1 MPWTHT
7 VFSFNGS
14 TVTGFFNGVESFSG
28 TIAPASNS
36 AYPMGVGNNAVGST
50 DTWDDPIDELRIDKY
65 ASSVDW
71 AKASYE
77 NQKPNSTF
85 LKIDNFKGTP
95 VFDSTI
101 KAVYAKK
108 GVAISA
114 FTPIVATGG
123 TKAFSAVGLPPGI
136 SINASTPVSG

>member
-1 MPWTHT
+1 
-7 VFSFNGS
+7 
-14 TVTGFFNGVESFSG
+14 
-28 TIAPASNS
+28 
-36 AYPMGVGNNAVGST
+36 MGVGNNAVGSS
-50 DTWDDPIDELRIDKY
+50 DTWDGPIDELRIDKY

-71 AKASYE
+71 ARSSYE
-77 NQKPNSTF
+77 NQKPNSSF

-101 KAVYAKK
+101 KAIFAKK

-136 SINASTPVSG
+136 SINTTLVASGLHHCNRNHQFYRKRARLGCKWRLQVRLSSLHP